1 MAHCSGFQ
9 MMTLASREAKK
20 KEKLERDIIEM
31 KAQIES
37 RNADIKAQQAEMQ
50 VAEQRI
56 TRLEA
61 NIRDQQASRS
71 MYC

>member
-1 MAHCSGFQ
+1 